1 MGVPP
6 TPDIS
11 VILARHAGLTVL
23 EEIRAGG
30 QKSVWKVSFENR
42 SYALKVITLGRP
54 TSEQAGERAKREI
67 TIMRECESPH
77 LVTFGPWDLQEV
89 VNPGQRIIYYLEE
102 WIDGTPLDKV
112 PKPMPLRSC
121 KELGL
126 QLGRAVGC
134 LWAKGY
140 LHRDI
145 KPLNIMLRTDG
156 QTFVLL
162 DVGLALDTAGPSIT
176 ATGGVVGTP
185 MYLSPDQIRLA
196 KRQLDFRS
204 DLHAVGVCMYEC
216 LTAFHPLWNPH
227 VPQIDLRDNILN
239 LAPRCPRD
247 FRPEVPELLEE
258 VVLRLLE
265 KEANL
270 RYARVE
276 HFMQDLELVEVP

>member
-1 MGVPP
+1 M
-6 TPDIS
+6 
-11 VILARHAGLTVL
+11 L

-42 SYALKVITLGRP
+42 SYALKVITFDP
-54 TSEQAGERAKREI
+54 QAGERAKREI
-67 TIMRECESPH
+67 TIMRECHSPH

-89 VNPGQRIIYYLEE
+89 ISPRQRMIYYLEE

-121 KELGL
+121 KALGL
-126 QLGRAVGC
+126 QVGRAVDC
-134 LWAKGY
+134 LWSKGY

-176 ATGGVVGTP
+176 ATGGLVGTP
-185 MYLSPDQIRLA
+185 LYLSPDQIRLA
-196 KRQLDFRS
+196 KRQLDFRC

-216 LTAFHPLWNPH
+216 LTGLHPLWNVH
-227 VPQIDLRDNILN
+227 LPQIDLRDNILN
-239 LAPRCPRD
+239 LAPLPPRQ
-247 FRPEVPELLEE
+247 FRPEIPELFEE

-276 HFMQDLELVEVP
+276 HFMQDLEQVEVP

>member
-1 MGVPP
+1 M
-6 TPDIS
+6 
-11 VILARHAGLTVL
+11 L

-42 SYALKVITLGRP
+42 THALKVIALDRRAG
-54 TSEQAGERAKREI
+54 EQAGERAKREI
-67 TIMRECESPH
+67 TIMRECDSPH

-89 VNPGQRIIYYLEE
+89 VNPGQRMIYYLEE

-112 PKPMPLRSC
+112 PKPMALRSC

-162 DVGLALDTAGPSIT
+162 
-176 ATGGVVGTP
+176 
-185 MYLSPDQIRLA
+185 
-196 KRQLDFRS
+196 
-204 DLHAVGVCMYEC
+204 AVC
-216 LTAFHPLWNPH
+216 
-227 VPQIDLRDNILN
+227 
-239 LAPRCPRD
+239 
-247 FRPEVPELLEE
+247 
-258 VVLRLLE
+258 
-265 KEANL
+265 
-270 RYARVE
+270 
-276 HFMQDLELVEVP
+276 